1 MWQIDFE
8 TVITLRILRWGDYPG
23 LSGWAQC
30 KHKALLKKEAGNSK
44 DKERDVVIEAEKWGP

>member
-8 TVITLRILRWGDYPG
+8 TVITLRILKWGDYPG

-30 KHKALLKKEAGNSK
+30 KHKAPLKKEAGNSK
-44 DKERDVVIEAEKWGP
+44 DREKEVVMEAEK